1 LRGGFGGNEAFLKI
15 VQRRQG
21 EANGDSRGN
30 HSCGIAG
37 RGFGGPDGVSA
48 RLEKKGLVYL
58 NFSQPETKGLSHK
71 KDFCRTSFF
80 TIVQEVPLST
90 QCNNYAGVLFSLW
103 NYIVYARL
111 NVP

>member
-1 LRGGFGGNEAFLKI
+1 VVLEARKLFLKI

-30 HSCGIAG
+30 HSSGIAG

-58 NFSQPETKGLSHK
+58 NFSQPKTKGLSHK
-71 KDFCRTSFF
+71 EDFLRTPFS
-80 TIVQEVPLST
+80 TIVQEIPLST
-90 QCNNYAGVLFSLW
+90 QCNNYASVLFSLW